1 MKKTIL
7 TVVLCVL
14 TLNTALAQ
22 FDSAMF
28 VSDVFLLD
36 NYIKRQ
42 NKDVNFK
49 DTNTYKG
56 TPYNNPNFL
65 PGNIY
70 KEGTLLADNIAI
82 RYNAVADEMEVKHC
96 LLYTSPSPRDS

>member
-22 FDSAMF
+22 FDTAMF

-42 NKDVNFK
+42 NNGK
-49 DTNTYKG
+49 
-56 TPYNNPNFL
+56 L
-65 PGNIY
+65 
-70 KEGTLLADNIAI
+70 
-82 RYNAVADEMEVKHC
+82 H
-96 LLYTSPSPRDS
+96 